1 MLSGELYTQ
10 KIFSS
15 LKYIFSLLFS
25 LLPCSVFVV
34 VIGWNQISLYDL
46 LPFIAHLGTQKCTD
60 KWFICQVWKALALL
74 KLSKHTKWIRS
85 QSQHQFCYNIKFL
98 FLPILLLSWIKSN
111 YSNEPDIKLVRYI
124 FTYLK
129 QDPHPNHQYNLQCHR
144 SSNRFLYMDHGN
156 WSYQCTNICQT
167 CIEIGLHHM

>member
-15 LKYIFSLLFS
+15 LKYIFSIFS
-25 LLPCSVFVV
+25 LQPCSVFAV

-74 KLSKHTKWIRS
+74 ELSKHTKWIRS

-98 FLPILLLSWIKSN
+98 FFPIFLEKQPNMLKCLPIKSLIRKYSLQHYKSLITTTIFFVIKCS
-111 YSNEPDIKLVRYI
+111 
-124 FTYLK
+124 
-129 QDPHPNHQYNLQCHR
+129 
-144 SSNRFLYMDHGN
+144 
-156 WSYQCTNICQT
+156 
-167 CIEIGLHHM
+167 